1 MIPLSASLPRPCPKP
16 SPASSDPL
24 DPGTSGAMTSPLLR
38 LFAVFWWLLVIASA
52 GFALY
57 GTEGVWENYHSS
69 QDGPFWYV
77 VGGAIVLLLSLLPF
91 IALTVTRWIITARW
105 RFGPRW

>member
-38 LFAVFWWLLVIASA
+38 LFAVLWWLLVIGST
-52 GFALY
+52 GFAVY
-57 GTEGVWENYHSS
+57 GTEGVWENY
-69 QDGPFWYV
+69 
-77 VGGAIVLLLSLLPF
+77 LSN
-91 IALTVTRWIITARW
+91 
-105 RFGPRW
+105 